1 MIAAEEYGRALFM
14 LAQEAG
20 EAGPSDYLCTLE
32 QVDALLQTKPEYLK
46 LLDTPAVP
54 IDERLGL
61 IDEAFG
67 VCEKNII
74 NFFKILCEKY
84 AFCHLHD
91 CVKAYQKMYREVYAV
106 AEVTCTTAQPLTE
119 HQKETLY
126 DKLFSMTGKEI
137 ILTCHVDPSL
147 VGGMVLV
154 IDGKQLDGSVKARLD
169 TFRRNLAE
177 IIV

>member
-14 LAQEAG
+14 LAQG
-20 EAGPSDYLCTLE
+20 EGEDGPSNYLCTLE

-67 VCEKNII
+67 ACEKNII

-91 CVKAYQKMYREVYAV
+91 CVKAYQRMYREVYSV
-106 AEVTCTTAQPLTE
+106 SEVSCVTAQPLTE
-119 HQKETLY
+119 QQKEALY
-126 DKLFSMTGKEI
+126 EKLNRVTGNEI
-137 ILTCHVDPSL
+137 ILKCTVDPSL
-147 VGGMVLV
+147 VGGIVLV
-154 IDGKQLDGSVKARLD
+154 VDGKQIDGSVKTRLE
-169 TFRRNLAE
+169 TFRQNLAE